1 MSFRYTYNNM
11 MKLLLV
17 SVTVAYLSIL
27 VFAFP
32 SKRQMTSTSDSG
44 VCFYG
49 KTAESVLSIL
59 ATGNYRTVT
68 PSVRRPKDCS
78 DLDPKLDTSG
88 VYTIYPTI
96 GRGFK
101 AYCDMKTDGGR
112 WTVIVRRID
121 GSQNFNK
128 KWIEYEKGFGNLQR
142 EFWLGNKFLH
152 TLTSTGRIEMR
163 VDIENFKSEKRYAKY
178 STFKVG
184 DAASEYRLTVKGY
197 TGNVADAFAHGH
209 HSGQRFTTSDNDND
223 QNSSLNCAKL
233 NRDGSGWWFSSC
245 EAVCFTCPYTNNKK
259 GLSGNG
265 LMQWEIWKGSEYS
278 LKYAS
283 MMIRRF

>member
-17 SVTVAYLSIL
+17 SVIVAYLSIL

-78 DLDPKLDTSG
+78 DLDPELDTSG

-121 GSQNFNK
+121 GSQDFNK

-142 EFWLGNKFLH
+142 EFWL
-152 TLTSTGRIEMR
+152 
-163 VDIENFKSEKRYAKY
+163 
-178 STFKVG
+178 
-184 DAASEYRLTVKGY
+184 
-197 TGNVADAFAHGH
+197 ADAFAHGH

-223 QNSSLNCAKL
+223 QNSSFNCAKL

-259 GLSGNG
+259 GFSGNG

-283 MMIRRF
+283 MMIRRV

>member
-1 MSFRYTYNNM
+1 M

-17 SVTVAYLSIL
+17 SVIVAYLSIL

-32 SKRQMTSTSDSG
+32 RKRQMTSTSDSG

-78 DLDPKLDTSG
+78 DLDPELDTSG

-121 GSQNFNK
+121 GSQDFNK
-128 KWIEYEKGFGNLQR
+128 KWIEYEKGFGNLKG

-152 TLTSTGRIEMR
+152 TLTSTGKTEMR
-163 VDIENFKSEKRYAKY
+163 ADIENFKSEKRFAKY

-184 DAASEYRLTVKGY
+184 DAASKYRLTVGGY
-197 TGNVADAFAHGH
+197 TGNVADAFAQGNHN
-209 HSGQRFTTSDNDND
+209 SQRFSTSDNDND
-223 QNSSLNCAKL
+223 QNRSLNCAKL
-233 NRDGSGWWFSSC
+233 KRDGSGWWFSSC
-245 EAVCFTCPYTNNKK
+245 EAVCFTCPYANNKK
-259 GLSGNG
+259 GFTGNG
-265 LMQWEIWKGSEYS
+265 LMQWETWKGSEHS

-283 MMIRRF
+283 MMIRRV